1 MPMRYG
7 HTSMV
12 NFLSRL
18 VMSLAG
24 FIATIALTNTL
35 GQERYGTYVV
45 VLSVLAWVA
54 IAGDLGVTAAVK
66 KRVSESTGGN
76 YVFAGIFTQ
85 FGLYAAVA
93 VCLWI
98 SRPYLNAF
106 MEVEA
111 TWILIVLLAARLAA
125 NFVQSVLDGQHLVHV
140 SSLLTPAE
148 WTSRSVVQV
157 ALVLS
162 GAGLS
167 GAFAGYVAGA
177 VVGTLLGAYFVS
189 ASFSIPSKR
198 DFASLKSYAQFSW
211 LASIKGRTFLSMDTL
226 VLAVF
231 VSNSVIAVYEIA
243 WNLASLFSIFGSS
256 IRRTLFPEISK
267 LSSESG
273 ISGEVTGLL
282 RVSLAYSGLFIIPG
296 LVGGA
301 LVGDIVLQVYG
312 RGFDTGYYI
321 LLILTF
327 ARLLYG
333 YQGQFL
339 TTLDA
344 VDRPDLTFR
353 INAVFVAVNLVLN
366 ILLTWQYGWYGAA
379 AATTASAAIGLT
391 LGYYYTSRVMDTVVP
406 LAEIGKQWL
415 AAGAMVVIVYPLRTV
430 VGESLPIV
438 TVLVGIGT
446 GVYFCVLLVLSGE
459 FRTTVQDNLPFD
471 IPVLGVE

>member
-1 MPMRYG
+1 MRYG
-7 HTSMV
+7 RTSMV
-12 NFLSRL
+12 NFLSRI

-45 VLSVLAWVA
+45 VVSVLAWVA
-54 IAGDLGVTAAVK
+54 VAGDLGITAAVK

-76 YVFAGIFTQ
+76 YVFAGIIVQ
-85 FGLYAAVA
+85 LGLYAAVS

-98 SRPYLNAF
+98 LRPYLNAF
-106 MEVEA
+106 MEIEA
-111 TWILIVLLAARLAA
+111 TWILIVLLGARLMA

-148 WTSRSVVQV
+148 WTSRSLVQV

-177 VVGTLLGAYFVS
+177 VVGILLGAYFVS
-189 ASFSIPSKR
+189 ISFSLPSRR
-198 DFASLKSYAQFSW
+198 DFGQLRSYAQFSW

-226 VLAVF
+226 ILAIF

-243 WNLASLFSIFGSS
+243 WNLASLFAIFGSS
-256 IRRTLFPEISK
+256 IRRTLFPEISE

-273 ISGEVTGLL
+273 INDEITELL

-296 LVGGA
+296 LIGGA
-301 LVGDIVLQVYG
+301 LIGDIVLQVYG
-312 RGFDTGYYI
+312 SGFDTGYYI

-339 TTLDA
+339 TMLDA
-344 VDRPDLTFR
+344 INRPDLTFR
-353 INAVFVAVNLVLN
+353 INVAFVAVNLVLN
-366 ILLTWQYGWYGAA
+366 ILLTWRYGWYGAA
-379 AATTASAAIGLT
+379 AATTTSAALGLT
-391 LGYYYTSRVMDTVVP
+391 LGYYYTSRVMDVVVP
-406 LAEIGKQWL
+406 LAEIGKQWI
-415 AAGAMVVIVYPLRTV
+415 AAGVMVVIVYPLRTV
-430 VGESLPIV
+430 VGESLPVV
-438 TVLVGIGT
+438 TVLVGIGA
-446 GVYFCVLLVLSGE
+446 GVYFFTLLMLSEE
-459 FRTTVQDNLPFD
+459 FRTTVQNNLPL
-471 IPVLGVE
+471 VRG

>member
-1 MPMRYG
+1 
-7 HTSMV
+7 
-12 NFLSRL
+12 
-18 VMSLAG
+18 
-24 FIATIALTNTL
+24 
-35 GQERYGTYVV
+35 
-45 VLSVLAWVA
+45 
-54 IAGDLGVTAAVK
+54 
-66 KRVSESTGGN
+66 
-76 YVFAGIFTQ
+76 
-85 FGLYAAVA
+85 
-93 VCLWI
+93 
-98 SRPYLNAF
+98 
-106 MEVEA
+106 MEIEA

-125 NFVQSVLDGQHLVHV
+125 NFIQSVLDGQHLVHV

-148 WTSRSVVQV
+148 WTSRSIIQV

-167 GAFAGYVAGA
+167 GAFAGYIAGA
-177 VVGTLLGAYFVS
+177 IVGTLLGAYFVS
-189 ASFSIPSKR
+189 ASFSFPSKR
-198 DFASLKSYAQFSW
+198 DFGRLRSYAQFSW

-226 VLAVF
+226 ILAVF

-267 LSSESG
+267 LSSVSG
-273 ISGEVTGLL
+273 INDEITGLL

-301 LVGDIVLQVYG
+301 IVGDIVLQVYG
-312 RGFDTGYYI
+312 PGFDTGYYI

-353 INAVFVAVNLVLN
+353 INVVFVAVNLVLN

-379 AATTASAAIGLT
+379 AATTLSAALGLV
-391 LGYYYTSRVMDTVVP
+391 LGYYYASYVMDVVVP
-406 LAEIGKQWL
+406 LAEIGKQWV
-415 AAGAMVVIVYPLRTV
+415 AAGIMAGVVYLLRTV

-438 TVLVGIGT
+438 TVLVGIGAS
-446 GVYFCVLLVLSGE
+446 VYFFALLMLSVE

-471 IPVLGVE
+471 LPFVRR